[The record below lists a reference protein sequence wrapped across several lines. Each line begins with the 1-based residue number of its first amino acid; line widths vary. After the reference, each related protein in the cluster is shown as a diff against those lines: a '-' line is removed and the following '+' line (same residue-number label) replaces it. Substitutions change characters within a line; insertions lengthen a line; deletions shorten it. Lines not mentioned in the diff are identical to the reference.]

1 MASLDDGD
9 TCVLTKFLYHLFF
22 LKNHYFS
29 PKNFN
34 STFITIKKTESS
46 EQQFHSFSIYNL
58 FPNWATVLC
67 VCNFFVKSFFH
78 EHLCSSSSNRNDDY
92 FGHFSNSWLVNSGFV
107 FFGLQKS
114 AGLVAIWRVFFS
126 CFFIKRSIVSDEQFL
141 QVYAPFIIIINK
153 KEFGVLS
160 FQTTTLFLTDNSG
173 IQRIIKNALGKRPKM
188 LVSVCLAN

>member
-1 MASLDDGD
+1 VDL
-9 TCVLTKFLYHLFF
+9 
-22 LKNHYFS
+22 
-29 PKNFN
+29 
-34 STFITIKKTESS
+34 
-46 EQQFHSFSIYNL
+46 
-58 FPNWATVLC
+58 
-67 VCNFFVKSFFH
+67 
-78 EHLCSSSSNRNDDY
+78 
-92 FGHFSNSWLVNSGFV
+92 

-160 FQTTTLFLTDNSG
+160 FQTTTSFLTEFSG